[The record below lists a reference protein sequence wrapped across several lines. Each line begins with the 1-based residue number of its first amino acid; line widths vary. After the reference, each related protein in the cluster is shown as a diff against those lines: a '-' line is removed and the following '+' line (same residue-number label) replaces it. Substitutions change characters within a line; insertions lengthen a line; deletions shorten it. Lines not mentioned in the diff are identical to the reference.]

1 MAEGA
6 LAMAFDTWVGPIY
19 LAAWAGKVGLPAE
32 KLPWLTSV
40 PLLGAVAQ
48 AFGVAALS
56 SLTSRFTLKWACIT
70 LSLISRALWCLAFLL
85 PLGQSESLGPA
96 IGMIAAVSSA
106 VGLTATSFWM
116 SWMKSWVPRRF
127 EGRFWGVRA
136 RGSTLGVLSAHG
148 LAAFSFSFALHEP
161 FAVIL
166 CVALL
171 SAMGSLWILS
181 RLPPESTQDS
191 TQDTKLSFSVR
202 FKELLSSRSD
212 LRLIGVACLFH
223 AGISLVGPY
232 FPYYFTHIVGLKTAE
247 ISIWYGLTQVGMMV
261 SAMVWGKRWDLAF
274 SGNGRSPRQLLRFTG
289 SILALSP
296 LPYVIQQAEILRW
309 IGPIEYFV
317 NGLIWAGF
325 QVGLSTILFRS
336 AGKSDPARATLLFS
350 VMTAAQG
357 VTGALAAWLGSELS
371 QVLAPWGGFQA
382 LWVVGTLVRLV
393 IAWWFL
399 PRLI

>member
-6 LAMAFDTWVGPIY
+6 LAMAFETWVGPIY
-19 LAAWAGKVGLPAE
+19 LAAWAGKIGLPAE

-56 SLTSRFTLKWACIT
+56 SLASRLTLKWTCIT
-70 LSLISRALWCLAFLL
+70 LSLVSRTLWCLAFLL
-85 PLGQSESLGPA
+85 PLGHSESLGQS
-96 IGMIAAVSSA
+96 IGIIAAVSSA

-136 RGSTLGVLSAHG
+136 RGSTLGVLAAHG
-148 LAAFSFSFALHEP
+148 IAALSLHFFESPSSDSTLHEP

-166 CVALL
+166 IVALL
-171 SAMGSLWILS
+171 SGLGSLWILG
-181 RLPPESTQDS
+181 RLPYTDVSY
-191 TQDTKLSFSVR
+191 KLR
-202 FKELLSSRSD
+202 FKEILACRSD

-232 FPYYFTHIVGLKTAE
+232 FPYYFTHVVGLKTSE
-247 ISIWYGLTQVGMMV
+247 ISLWYGLTQVGMMV

-296 LPYVIQQAEILRW
+296 LPYVIRQAEILRW

-371 QVLAPWGGFQA
+371 LALAPWGGFQA
-382 LWVVGTLVRLV
+382 LWVVGSLIRLV